1 MLTTVLLVLLIAVLI
16 AGLPNAPWGAWH
28 SLGPYPSGL
37 AFVLLVVV
45 VGLLLIGRL

>member
-1 MLTTVLLVLLIAVLI
+1 MLTTVLLVLLIVVLVG
-16 AGLPNAPWGAWH
+16 GLPQAPWGTWH

-37 AFVLLVVV
+37 AFVLIVVV